1 MHRLEIRDSEMD
13 VNTVIDVKKE
23 LLALSDDDNAEFVR
37 KLVPGDR
44 VIIGA
49 RLPAMRDLAKR
60 VAKDDWRS
68 YIESWQ
74 PECMEDYMLRGLVI
88 AYARMDV
95 DEKLDEYRKFIPL
108 IDNWSV
114 CDSFCNTWKPKKNE
128 REKVWDF
135 IVPYL
140 RTDDEFQMRFS
151 AVMMLALFITDDHID
166 DVISL
171 LDSAD
176 NDGYYFRMAKAWTLS
191 VCFVKYPDITM
202 PYLEKGTLDDETLKM
217 TIRKIIDSY
226 RVSDEMKTKVR
237 GLVSRN

>member
-1 MHRLEIRDSEMD
+1 
-13 VNTVIDVKKE
+13 
-23 LLALSDDDNAEFVR
+23 
-37 KLVPGDR
+37 
-44 VIIGA
+44 
-49 RLPAMRDLAKR
+49 
-60 VAKDDWRS
+60 
-68 YIESWQ
+68 
-74 PECMEDYMLRGLVI
+74 MLRGLVI

-95 DEKLDEYRKFIPL
+95 DERLDEYRKFIPL

-171 LDSAD
+171 LNSAD

-202 PYLEKGTLDDETLKM
+202 PYLEKGTLDEETLRM
-217 TIRKIIDSY
+217 TVRKIIDSY

-237 GLVSRN
+237 GLVSRS